1 MYKYTKKKKKKK
13 TNERA
18 ALIKSM
24 EGEENGVTSA

>member
-1 MYKYTKKKKKKK
+1 MYKYTKKKKKK